1 MSGQAGT
8 AARAQL
14 REMQSTTAKGFVL
27 FGLFV
32 LFLLVRALIR
42 GSARR
47 ADQARGV
54 VHDRVQRFLEG

>member
-1 MSGQAGT
+1 MNPAG
-8 AARAQL
+8 AGARTGLQ
-14 REMQSTTAKGFVL
+14 EMGSTTAKGFLL

-32 LFLLVRALIR
+32 AFLLARALIR

-54 VHDRVQRFLEG
+54 VRSRVQQFLEG

>member
-14 REMQSTTAKGFVL
+14 REMQSTTAKGFLL

-32 LFLLVRALIR
+32 VFLLVRAVIR

-47 ADQARGV
+47 ADQARGA
-54 VHDRVQRFLEG
+54 VHARVQRFLEG

>member
-1 MSGQAGT
+1 MSSQAVT
-8 AARAQL
+8 AARAHV

-27 FGLFV
+27 FVLFV
-32 LFLLVRALIR
+32 AFLLVRALIR

>member
-1 MSGQAGT
+1 MSSQAVT
-8 AARAQL
+8 AARTHL
-14 REMQSTTAKGFVL
+14 REMQLTTAKGFVL

-32 LFLLVRALIR
+32 AFLLVRALIR

-54 VHDRVQRFLEG
+54 VHDRVQRFMEG